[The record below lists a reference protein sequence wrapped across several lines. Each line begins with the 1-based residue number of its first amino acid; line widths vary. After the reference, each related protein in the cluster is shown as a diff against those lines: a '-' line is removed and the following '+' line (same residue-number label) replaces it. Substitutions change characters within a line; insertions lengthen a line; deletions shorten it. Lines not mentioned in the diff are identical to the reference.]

1 MIPLE
6 YSVSVLQRSV
16 NFFWYSLAFTSIG
29 LILAVVLYVF
39 YVAHVLIYDSLPLSL
54 PFAFLLFHCD
64 NIILHTLGFIV
75 VGLYAHF
82 K

>member
-1 MIPLE
+1 MISLD

-16 NFFWYSLAFTSIG
+16 NLFWYSLAFTSIG

-39 YVAHVLIYDSLPLSL
+39 YVAHVLIFTSLPFSLPL
-54 PFAFLLFHCD
+54 AFLMFHCD
-64 NIILHTLGFIV
+64 NIVLHTFWFII